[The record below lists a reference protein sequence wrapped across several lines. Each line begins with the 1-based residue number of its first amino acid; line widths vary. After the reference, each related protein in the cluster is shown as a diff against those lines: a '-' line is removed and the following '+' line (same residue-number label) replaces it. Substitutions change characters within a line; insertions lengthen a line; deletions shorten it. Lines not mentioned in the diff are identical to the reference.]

1 MLKALSPDR
10 ARFIALLANAARM
23 QRDERLG
30 NVAEKDLAEVKPA
43 RGDHNPTAD
52 LGFTPLPPDAP
63 QIKALHDAIAGL
75 SPAERSELYALMR
88 VGQGDLAIRKWYR
101 GIAEAEQLGDE
112 TVTASL
118 IEDPDLHDHLAKGL
132 YEAKAAAS

>member
-63 QIKALHDAIAGL
+63 QIKCV
-75 SPAERSELYALMR
+75 S
-88 VGQGDLAIRKWYR
+88 
-101 GIAEAEQLGDE
+101 
-112 TVTASL
+112 
-118 IEDPDLHDHLAKGL
+118 
-132 YEAKAAAS
+132 